1 MVVDGMVSKGGH
13 GGLIR
18 RGGRVGII
26 GIIGSLGTMGDRL
39 VGLLAPSV
47 GRVWAVGQKKCTICT
62 LFLVL
67 GVGWLYLCTRDLMRA
82 LPCLVSR
89 LCNII
94 YKVYVRRACDDQIVL
109 LTNQIEVID
118 HD

>member
-1 MVVDGMVSKGGH
+1 
-13 GGLIR
+13 
-18 RGGRVGII
+18 
-26 GIIGSLGTMGDRL
+26 
-39 VGLLAPSV
+39 
-47 GRVWAVGQKKCTICT
+47 
-62 LFLVL
+62 
-67 GVGWLYLCTRDLMRA
+67 MRA

-109 LTNQIEVID
+109 LTNQIEVTD

>member
-1 MVVDGMVSKGGH
+1 M
-13 GGLIR
+13 
-18 RGGRVGII
+18 
-26 GIIGSLGTMGDRL
+26 
-39 VGLLAPSV
+39 
-47 GRVWAVGQKKCTICT
+47 GQKKCTSCT

-67 GVGWLYLCTRDLMRA
+67 GVGRLYLCIVIIDEGAA
-82 LPCLVSR
+82 LPGKPAMMY
-89 LCNII
+89 I